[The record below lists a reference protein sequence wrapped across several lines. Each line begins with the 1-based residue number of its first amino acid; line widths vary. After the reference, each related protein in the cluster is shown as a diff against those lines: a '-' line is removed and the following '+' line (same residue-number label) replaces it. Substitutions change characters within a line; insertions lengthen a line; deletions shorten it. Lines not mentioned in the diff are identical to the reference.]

1 VVLVNDRDRVE
12 WQEGMTVQRLLDAL
26 GYDYPLITTTVN
38 GALVAQ
44 EDYASCPVPDEANVT
59 IFHLAHG
66 G

>member
-1 VVLVNDRDRVE
+1 ME